1 MRRQVLT
8 ARGVL
13 PGVILFV
20 WKLIVLRRV
29 MQSFVL
35 RF

>member
-1 MRRQVLT
+1 MCRQALT

-13 PGVILFV
+13 PTVILFV
-20 WKLIVLRRV
+20 WKSIVLRRV
-29 MQSFVL
+29 MQSFVV